1 MSGIGKVVV
10 TCGKLGCG
18 KTTYAKRLC
27 AERGAVLLS
36 ADEWMLSLFGSDA
49 GEKHD
54 AYLEKVKTCL
64 LNQSLELVSRG
75 VDAVLDWG
83 LWTRAERSAIRA
95 FYEARAVP
103 CEIHCLEIDEETRQ
117 LRINIRNRAVLSGSA
132 KDYYV
137 DEGLA
142 AKLDRLFEPPEP
154 AEADVWVRPETEE
167 LNTASL

>member
-1 MSGIGKVVV
+1 MAKVIL

-18 KTTYAKRLC
+18 KTTYGKRLC

-36 ADEWMLSLFGSDA
+36 ADELMLALFGQDA

-54 AYLEKVKTCL
+54 EYLEKVKTFL
-64 LNQSLELVSRG
+64 LNQSLDLVSRG

-83 LWTRAERSAIRA
+83 LWTRAERTAVKA
-95 FYEARAVP
+95 FYEDRAIP
-103 CEIHCLEIDEETRQ
+103 CEIHYLEIGEEIRQ
-117 LRINIRNRAVLSGSA
+117 QRIDARNRAVLAGTA

-137 DEGLA
+137 DWGLA

-154 AEADVWVRPETEE
+154 AEADVWIRQTE
-167 LNTASL
+167 

>member
-1 MSGIGKVVV
+1 MAKVIL

-36 ADEWMLSLFGSDA
+36 ADELMLSLFGQNA
-49 GEKHD
+49 GDKHD
-54 AYLEKVKTCL
+54 EYLEKVKTYL
-64 LNQSLELVSRG
+64 LNKSLELVSRG

-83 LWTRAERSAIRA
+83 LWTRAERVGVRA
-95 FYEARAVP
+95 FYAAHAVP
-103 CEIHCLEIDEETRQ
+103 CEIHYLEIDEETRQ
-117 LRINIRNRAVLSGSA
+117 RRIEARNRAVLADGM
-132 KDYYV
+132 KDYFV

-154 AEADVWVRPETEE
+154 AEADVWIRQTE
-167 LNTASL
+167 

>member
-1 MSGIGKVVV
+1 MSKVIL

-36 ADEWMLSLFGSDA
+36 ADELMLSLFGGDA

-54 AYLEKVKTCL
+54 EYLEKVKAFL
-64 LNQSLELVSRG
+64 LNQSLDLVSRG

-83 LWTRAERSAIRA
+83 LWTKAERDAVRS
-95 FYEARAVP
+95 FYAAHAVP
-103 CEIHCLEIDEETRQ
+103 CEIHYVEIGEEVRRQRIDE
-117 LRINIRNRAVLSGSA
+117 RNRAVLSASA
-132 KDYYV
+132 RDYYV

-142 AKLDRLFEPPEP
+142 SKLDRLFEPPEP
-154 AEADVWVRPETEE
+154 AEVDVWVTQAE
-167 LNTASL
+167 